1 MMGRIVDAVQNGSKR
16 DAYMAIRDDAAATLE
31 LTESARDKAALINRL
46 LEVMDRLDAMPDP
59 NAEVNPAQRARQRMR
74 NRGKKDS

>member
-1 MMGRIVDAVQNGSKR
+1 MMGRIVNAVQNGSKR

>member
-1 MMGRIVDAVQNGSKR
+1 MMGRIVDAVQSGDKR
-16 DAYMAIRDDAAATLE
+16 QAYMAIRDDAAATLE

-59 NAEVNPAQRARQRMR
+59 NASKNPAQQARDRVR
-74 NRGKKDS
+74 NRGA

>member
-1 MMGRIVDAVQNGSKR
+1 MGRIVDAVQSGDKR
-16 DAYMAIRDDAAATLE
+16 QAYMAIRDDAAATLE

-59 NAEVNPAQRARQRMR
+59 NASKNPAQQARDRVR
-74 NRGKKDS
+74 NRGA

>member
-1 MMGRIVDAVQNGSKR
+1 MGRIVDAVQNGSKR

-59 NAEVNPAQRARQRMR
+59 NAEVSPAQRARQRMR

>member
-1 MMGRIVDAVQNGSKR
+1 MGRIVDAVRSGDKR
-16 DAYMAIRDDAAATLE
+16 SAYEAIRDDAAATLE

-59 NAEVNPAQRARQRMR
+59 NAEKSPAQRARERVR
-74 NRGKKDS
+74 NRASKALP